1 MNQENRVASMTA
13 VRNAC
18 FFCLLFATAAGLTA
32 LPGGGACAWAVEVD
46 PMQPTS
52 SPESAGTLPLG
63 VVTIITGDLQATRR
77 FYQGVMGMAFRLTE
91 HDGASADALA
101 AHWGLPATGTLRVAL
116 FSRPEAEGAATLRV
130 IERPDVN
137 DTLRPGYDTRPIG
150 PLGFGFPV
158 RGLDRRYA
166 IARAMGFEAT
176 AEVVTMAFPRADG
189 STYDVG
195 EFHLMAP
202 DDVLVLGVDRGPLT
216 PVGPLDEALDLGG
229 VAYASVLVGDLAATE
244 NFLSQVLGLER
255 RRAISFRSGGPDGGL
270 RGLRAGE
277 EVAFQQWFS
286 PGATTG
292 YLVVMELLDGP
303 KTRVTPLGPD
313 RRGVAMWSFEV
324 RSLPEFL
331 ERWQRWSGSATLPT
345 VRRLALPEAGEVE
358 AVVVFTPDGL
368 PVEIFQRQR

>member
-1 MNQENRVASMTA
+1 MSVLRSAWL
-13 VRNAC
+13 C
-18 FFCLLFATAAGLTA
+18 ILLLA
-32 LPGGGACAWAVEVD
+32 LPGLDGAASAAGEAVD
-46 PMQPTS
+46 PMQPAS
-52 SPESAGTLPLG
+52 SSEAARTLPLRF
-63 VVTIITGDLQATRR
+63 VTVTTGDLQAARR
-77 FYQGVMGMAFRLTE
+77 FYQGAMGMEFQRVDL
-91 HDGASADALA
+91 DGAAVAALA
-101 AHWGLPATGTLRVAL
+101 GHWGLPASAALQVAI
-116 FSRPEAEGAATLRV
+116 FSRPEAAGAAARRV
-130 IERPDVN
+130 IELPGDR
-137 DTLRPGYDTRPIG
+137 DTLRPGYDTRPVG

-216 PVGPLDEALDLGG
+216 PVGPLDEALDIGG
-229 VAYASVLVGDLAATE
+229 VAYASVLVGDLAAME
-244 NFLSQVLGLER
+244 GFLADALGLER
-255 RRAISFRSGGPDGGL
+255 RRAITFRSGGPDGGL

-303 KTRVTPLGPD
+303 KTRVSPLGPA

-324 RSLPEFL
+324 RSLPQFL
-331 ERWQRWSGSATLPT
+331 EHWQRWSGSADLPP
-345 VRRLALPEAGEVE
+345 VRRLALPGVGDVDAVLVE
-358 AVVVFTPDGL
+358 TPDGL
-368 PVEIFQRQR
+368 PVEVFQR